1 MKIENVIDKLIPG
14 SVISRREYEEIIRQI
29 NPKISDRTIFWQ
41 LAKLQEADIL
51 HKIGQNVFYVRDNDI
66 NKRVYVYGYSKKM
79 KGIVEIIKNDYPLV
93 DFQVWEF
100 VQLNEFVNHQIGKNV
115 FFIEVEH
122 HLEESIFNRLK
133 QYYSRILL
141 CPKEDMFYNYFE
153 ENMVVIQSLLSE
165 VPKTKSDVQGCSL
178 EKLLV
183 DLFSNKLTGQLV
195 ERAEYPGI
203 YEEAF
208 RKYYIDEKKLFRYA
222 RRRNLEKE
230 IKNFIE
236 KETNIQLVTEDMN
249 D

>member
-1 MKIENVIDKLIPG
+1 M
-14 SVISRREYEEIIRQI
+14 
-29 NPKISDRTIFWQ
+29 
-41 LAKLQEADIL
+41 
-51 HKIGQNVFYVRDNDI
+51 
-66 NKRVYVYGYSKKM
+66 
-79 KGIVEIIKNDYPLV
+79 IKSEYPLV

-122 HLEESIFNRLK
+122 NLETSIFNRLRE
-133 QYYSRILL
+133 YCSRILL

-153 ENMVVIQSLLSE
+153 ENMVVIQRLLSE
-165 VPKTKSDVQGCSL
+165 SPKSRSDVKGCSL

-195 ERAEYPGI
+195 ERAEYPRI

-230 IKNFIE
+230 IRKFIE
-236 KETNIQLVTEDMN
+236 KETNIQLLTGVKN
-249 D
+249 A

>member
-1 MKIENVIDKLIPG
+1 MKIEEVIEKLKPDSI
-14 SVISRREYEEIIRQI
+14 ISRKEYEDIVRQI
-29 NPKISDRTIFWQ
+29 NPKLSDRTIFWQ
-41 LAKLQEADIL
+41 LAKLQDMGVL
-51 HKIGQNVFYVRDNDI
+51 QKIGQNSFHVRN
-66 NKRVYVYGYSKKM
+66 NENSKREYFYGYSKEM
-79 KGIVEIIKNDYPLV
+79 QDIVEMIKAEYPLV

-122 HLEESIFNRLK
+122 SLEESIFNRLRE
-133 QYYSRILL
+133 YCSRILL

-153 ENMVVIQSLLSE
+153 ENMVVIQRLLSE
-165 VPKTKSDVQGCSL
+165 APKAQSDIKGCSL

-230 IKNFIE
+230 IRDFIE
-236 KETNIQLVTEDMN
+236 KETNIQLFSEAGN
-249 D
+249 A